1 MGEKGQGLPP
11 IALIL
16 EGKGVSP
23 AVDRNV
29 PALEEA
35 LRRQGFAFRLL
46 RTERSGDGS
55 RLVREALAVGERFLV
70 AVGADPLVNA
80 VVNGMIEEDRAIE
93 PDAMLGVLSAGS
105 GCDFVKTFGLPD
117 EIPRAVA
124 RLEGGTVYPLD
135 VGKVTAIGEGAEA
148 RVRYFVNIAE
158 AGLGAEIA
166 ARAKGSGPRGRSAQ
180 FRAFWASLLR
190 HRRTT
195 VRVRTGAKE
204 YEGPA
209 TNVVVGNCQFWWNGV
224 RLSPRSFPGD
234 SYLDVSVFKG
244 PRSDAFTML
253 PKMFQ
258 GEHVPHPNIEEYRAK
273 TIWVEADRPLR
284 VHVDGVPVGHTPATF
299 EILHR
304 AIQLKV

>member
-1 MGEKGQGLPP
+1 M
-11 IALIL
+11 
-16 EGKGVSP
+16 SP
-23 AVDRNV
+23 VVDRNV
-29 PALEEA
+29 PMLQEA
-35 LRRQGFAFRLL
+35 LRRQGFEFRVL
-46 RTERSGDGS
+46 RTARPGEGT
-55 RLVREALAVGERFLV
+55 RLAREALAAGERFLV
-70 AVGADPLVNA
+70 AVGADSLVNE
-80 VVNGMIEEDRAIE
+80 VVNGMIEEDQAVE
-93 PDAMLGVLSAGS
+93 PEAVLGVLSAGS

-117 EIPRAVA
+117 ELPRAVA
-124 RLEGGTVYPLD
+124 RLEGGSIYPLD
-135 VGKVTAIGEGAEA
+135 VGKVTSTREGGDTS
-148 RVRYFVNIAE
+148 VRYFVNIAE

-166 ARAKGSGPRGRSAQ
+166 ARARGSGPRGRSVQ

-190 HRRTT
+190 HRPTT

-244 PRSDAFTML
+244 PRSDTFTML

-258 GEHVPHPNIEEYRAK
+258 GEHVPHPNIEEYRTK